1 MNKSILA
8 LILMFVILPGNPA
21 FCQTPEETRMIEQEA
36 ARKMSEEY
44 ARTRDMDAQDDII
57 NPDEYIIGPGDELT
71 VFFHG
76 AYTREEKLRITPEGS
91 ILISEF
97 GEINLGRIS
106 LSQAKTKMRE
116 ALAKRYHNIDI
127 SITLSQ
133 LRRLKVSVGGEV
145 NFPGIYTISSL
156 DRVTEAIKLAGGL
169 NADASQRNIKI
180 FRENSYV
187 NADLLLYSRGGEK
200 TCNPYL
206 REGDKVFV
214 PPMQRR
220 IGLLEIYG
228 SVKLPGIYE
237 FVDGDRISELI
248 LLAGGMTVDADL
260 NSAELVR
267 FDRDRDS
274 SLTIRIDLHEILENR
289 ESEKNLKLCTD
300 DRLFIRAFPD
310 YHAKARVTID
320 GEVVYPGTYA
330 VKEDTTTLTELI
342 EQAGGFTRFASLDEA
357 RMYRYGY
364 EAIQDIELDRRI
376 KLSVDQL
383 SDFEREYLLL
393 KSEPDQGR
401 MSIDFSELFLGGNKE
416 LDVKLKDLDRIVI
429 PKISNTVR
437 IMGRVMKPGLLGF
450 RPGADVDYYVA
461 RAGGFTRSADRGKIR
476 IIKGVS
482 GSIVKPSS
490 KNVVEVGDQI
500 LVPEK
505 KDINWWQIT
514 KDVGT
519 FLANLATVYI
529 VLDQVIN

>member
-1 MNKSILA
+1 MIKSILA

-21 FCQTPEETRMIEQEA
+21 FCQTPEETRMAEQEA

-44 ARTRDMDAQDDII
+44 ARTKDMDAQDDII
-57 NPDEYIIGPGDELT
+57 DPDEYIVGPGDELT

-76 AYTREEKLRITPEGS
+76 PYTREERLKITPEGS
-91 ILISEF
+91 ILIPEF
-97 GEINLGRIS
+97 GEIHLGRIT
-106 LSQAKTKMRE
+106 LNQAKTRMRE
-116 ALAKRYHNIDI
+116 ALAKRYRNIDI
-127 SITLSQ
+127 SITLSH

-145 NFPGIYTISSL
+145 IFPGIYTISSL

-169 NADASQRNIKI
+169 NDDASHRNIKV
-180 FRENSYV
+180 FRDNTAI
-187 NADLLLYSRGGEK
+187 NADLLLYARGGEK
-200 TCNPYL
+200 KCNPYL
-206 REGDKVFV
+206 REGDKAFV
-214 PPMQRR
+214 PPMQQK

-237 FVDGDRISELI
+237 FVEGDRISELI
-248 LLAGGMTVDADL
+248 LLAGGMTIDADL

-267 FDRDRDS
+267 FDEEKDS
-274 SLTIRIDLHEILENR
+274 SFTIKVALSEILENR
-289 ESEKNLKLCTD
+289 QSDKNLKLYAD

-310 YHAKARVTID
+310 FHTKARVTID

-330 VKEDTTTLTELI
+330 VKEDTTTLTEII
-342 EQAGGFTRFASLDEA
+342 EQAGGFTPFASLDEA

-364 EAIQDIELDRRI
+364 EAMKDTELDRRI

-393 KSEPDQGR
+393 RSDPDQGR
-401 MSIDFSELFLGGNKE
+401 ISIDFSELFIGGNME
-416 LDVKLKDLDRIVI
+416 MDIKLKDRDRIFI

-437 IMGRVMKPGLLGF
+437 IMGRVLKPGLLAYKE
-450 RPGADVDYYVA
+450 GAAVEYYVA
-461 RAGGFTRSADRGKIR
+461 RAGGFTKSADHGKTR

-490 KNVVEVGDQI
+490 KNVIEVGDQI

-505 KDINWWQIT
+505 KDINWWQVT

-529 VLDQVIN
+529 VLDQVIE